1 MTREEIHKNVLT
13 IRNYYFSIQ
22 NKIDNGY
29 NVSELDIDSKTHNN
43 MIDDTIKSAF
53 EDHKIILALENT
65 SYEKKDID
73 EGYIVGDFYIVK
85 SPIKE
90 GWLHVVN
97 IKTSWQIKVMM
108 GANTAKFLSLSQQEI
123 FDRING
129 IYIQSMMS
137 LYDSEYAL
145 KIAKD
150 AVSYMS
156 KKAKRW
162 GILKM
167 KILKR

>member
-1 MTREEIHKNVLT
+1 MK
-13 IRNYYFSIQ
+13 
-22 NKIDNGY
+22 
-29 NVSELDIDSKTHNN
+29 
-43 MIDDTIKSAF
+43 
-53 EDHKIILALENT
+53 
-65 SYEKKDID
+65 KKDID

-137 LYDSEYAL
+137 LYDSDYAL

-156 KKAKRW
+156 EKAKKVEKVEKNENED
-162 GILKM
+162 IEKVKKDEFMM
-167 KILKR
+167 KIATSSDEEIMDMIVNGEIKYEYFKQEQE

>member
-1 MTREEIHKNVLT
+1 M
-13 IRNYYFSIQ
+13 
-22 NKIDNGY
+22 
-29 NVSELDIDSKTHNN
+29 
-43 MIDDTIKSAF
+43 
-53 EDHKIILALENT
+53 
-65 SYEKKDID
+65 KKKEID

-90 GWLHVVN
+90 GWLHIVN

-108 GANTAKFLSLSQQEI
+108 GANTAKFLSLPQQEI

-156 KKAKRW
+156 EKVKKMGKL
-162 GILKM
+162 GNTENEDIEKVKKDEFMM
-167 KILKR
+167 KIATSSDEEIMDMIVNGEINYKYFKQEQED

>member
-1 MTREEIHKNVLT
+1 M
-13 IRNYYFSIQ
+13 
-22 NKIDNGY
+22 
-29 NVSELDIDSKTHNN
+29 
-43 MIDDTIKSAF
+43 
-53 EDHKIILALENT
+53 
-65 SYEKKDID
+65 KKKEID

-108 GANTAKFLSLSQQEI
+108 GANTAKFLSLPQQEI

-137 LYDSEYAL
+137 LYDSGYAL

-156 KKAKRW
+156 EKSKKVGNTENEDIK
-162 GILKM
+162 KVKKDEFMM
-167 KILKR
+167 KIATSSDEEIMDMIINGEIKYEYFKQEQED

>member
-1 MTREEIHKNVLT
+1 MK
-13 IRNYYFSIQ
+13 
-22 NKIDNGY
+22 
-29 NVSELDIDSKTHNN
+29 
-43 MIDDTIKSAF
+43 
-53 EDHKIILALENT
+53 
-65 SYEKKDID
+65 KKDID

-90 GWLHVVN
+90 GWLHIVN

-108 GANTAKFLSLSQQEI
+108 GANTAKFLSLPQQEI

-156 KKAKRW
+156 EKAKKVEKLEKLENVCNTENED
-162 GILKM
+162 IEKVKKDEFMM
-167 KILKR
+167 KIATSSDEEIMDMIVNGEIKYEYFKQEQED

>member
-1 MTREEIHKNVLT
+1 MK
-13 IRNYYFSIQ
+13 
-22 NKIDNGY
+22 
-29 NVSELDIDSKTHNN
+29 
-43 MIDDTIKSAF
+43 
-53 EDHKIILALENT
+53 
-65 SYEKKDID
+65 KKDID

-108 GANTAKFLSLSQQEI
+108 GANTAKFLSLPQQEI

-156 KKAKRW
+156 EKAKKMEKVEKNENED
-162 GILKM
+162 IEKVKKDEFMM
-167 KILKR
+167 KIATSSDEEIMDMIVNGEIKYEYFKQEQED

>member
-1 MTREEIHKNVLT
+1 MK
-13 IRNYYFSIQ
+13 
-22 NKIDNGY
+22 
-29 NVSELDIDSKTHNN
+29 
-43 MIDDTIKSAF
+43 
-53 EDHKIILALENT
+53 
-65 SYEKKDID
+65 KKDID

-90 GWLHVVN
+90 GWLHIVN

-108 GANTAKFLSLSQQEI
+108 GANTAKFLSLPQQEI

-137 LYDSEYAL
+137 LYDSDYAL

-156 KKAKRW
+156 EKAENMEKLEKLEKLGNTENEDIEKVKKDEFM
-162 GILKM
+162 M
-167 KILKR
+167 KIATSSDEEIMDMIVNGEINYKYFKQEQED

>member
-1 MTREEIHKNVLT
+1 M
-13 IRNYYFSIQ
+13 
-22 NKIDNGY
+22 
-29 NVSELDIDSKTHNN
+29 
-43 MIDDTIKSAF
+43 
-53 EDHKIILALENT
+53 
-65 SYEKKDID
+65 KKKEID
-73 EGYIVGDFYIVK
+73 EGYIVGDFYIIK

-108 GANTAKFLSLSQQEI
+108 GANTAKFLSLPQQEI

-156 KKAKRW
+156 EKAKKVEKVEKNENED
-162 GILKM
+162 IEKVKKDEFMM
-167 KILKR
+167 KIATSSDEGIMDMIVNGEIKYEYFKQEQED

>member
-1 MTREEIHKNVLT
+1 MK
-13 IRNYYFSIQ
+13 
-22 NKIDNGY
+22 
-29 NVSELDIDSKTHNN
+29 
-43 MIDDTIKSAF
+43 
-53 EDHKIILALENT
+53 
-65 SYEKKDID
+65 KKDID

-108 GANTAKFLSLSQQEI
+108 GANTAKFLSLPQQEI

-156 KKAKRW
+156 EKAKKM
-162 GILKM
+162 GKLGNTENEDIEKVKKDEFMM
-167 KILKR
+167 KIATSSDEEIMDMIVNGEIKYEYFKQEQED

>member
-1 MTREEIHKNVLT
+1 M
-13 IRNYYFSIQ
+13 
-22 NKIDNGY
+22 
-29 NVSELDIDSKTHNN
+29 
-43 MIDDTIKSAF
+43 
-53 EDHKIILALENT
+53 
-65 SYEKKDID
+65 KKKEID
-73 EGYIVGDFYIVK
+73 EGYIVGDFYIIK

-90 GWLHVVN
+90 GWLHIVN

-108 GANTAKFLSLSQQEI
+108 GANTAKFLSLPQQEI

-137 LYDSEYAL
+137 LYDSDYAL

-156 KKAKRW
+156 EKAKKVEKLEKLENVCNTENED
-162 GILKM
+162 IEKVKKDEFMM
-167 KILKR
+167 KIATSSDEEIMDMIINGEIKYEYFKQEQED

>member
-1 MTREEIHKNVLT
+1 MK
-13 IRNYYFSIQ
+13 
-22 NKIDNGY
+22 
-29 NVSELDIDSKTHNN
+29 
-43 MIDDTIKSAF
+43 
-53 EDHKIILALENT
+53 
-65 SYEKKDID
+65 KKDID

-90 GWLHVVN
+90 GWLHIVN

-108 GANTAKFLSLSQQEI
+108 GANTAKFLSLPQQDI

-137 LYDSEYAL
+137 LYDSDYAL

-156 KKAKRW
+156 EKAKKVEKVEKNENED
-162 GILKM
+162 IEKVKKDEFMM
-167 KILKR
+167 KIATSSDEEIMDMIVNGEIKYEYFRQEQED

>member
-1 MTREEIHKNVLT
+1 MK
-13 IRNYYFSIQ
+13 
-22 NKIDNGY
+22 
-29 NVSELDIDSKTHNN
+29 
-43 MIDDTIKSAF
+43 
-53 EDHKIILALENT
+53 
-65 SYEKKDID
+65 KKDID

-156 KKAKRW
+156 EKAKKD
-162 GILKM
+162 GKGGKNENEDIEKVKKDEFMM
-167 KILKR
+167 KIATSSDEEIMDMIVNGEIKYEYFKQEQE

>member
-1 MTREEIHKNVLT
+1 M
-13 IRNYYFSIQ
+13 
-22 NKIDNGY
+22 
-29 NVSELDIDSKTHNN
+29 
-43 MIDDTIKSAF
+43 
-53 EDHKIILALENT
+53 
-65 SYEKKDID
+65 KKKEID
-73 EGYIVGDFYIVK
+73 EGYIVGDFYIIK

-90 GWLHVVN
+90 GWIHIVN

-108 GANTAKFLSLSQQEI
+108 GANTAKFLSLPQQEI

-156 KKAKRW
+156 EKTKKVGNTENEDIK
-162 GILKM
+162 KVKKDEFMM
-167 KILKR
+167 KIATSSDEEIMDMIINGEISYEYFKQEQED

>member
-1 MTREEIHKNVLT
+1 MKKRE
-13 IRNYYFSIQ
+13 
-22 NKIDNGY
+22 
-29 NVSELDIDSKTHNN
+29 
-43 MIDDTIKSAF
+43 
-53 EDHKIILALENT
+53 
-65 SYEKKDID
+65 ID
-73 EGYIVGDFYIVK
+73 EGYIVGDFYIIK
-85 SPIKE
+85 NPIKE

-108 GANTAKFLSLSQQEI
+108 GANTAKFLSLPQQDI

-137 LYDSEYAL
+137 LYDSDYAL

-156 KKAKRW
+156 EKAGKMEKVEKNENEDIEKVKKDEFM
-162 GILKM
+162 M
-167 KILKR
+167 KIATSSDEEIMDMIVNG

>member
-1 MTREEIHKNVLT
+1 MK
-13 IRNYYFSIQ
+13 
-22 NKIDNGY
+22 
-29 NVSELDIDSKTHNN
+29 
-43 MIDDTIKSAF
+43 
-53 EDHKIILALENT
+53 
-65 SYEKKDID
+65 KKDID

-90 GWLHVVN
+90 GWLHIVN

-108 GANTAKFLSLSQQEI
+108 GANTAKFLSLPQQEI

-137 LYDSEYAL
+137 LYDSDYAL

-156 KKAKRW
+156 EKAGKMGKLGNTENEDIEKVKKDEFM
-162 GILKM
+162 M
-167 KILKR
+167 KIATSSDEEIMEMIVNGEINYKYFKQEQED

>member
-1 MTREEIHKNVLT
+1 M
-13 IRNYYFSIQ
+13 
-22 NKIDNGY
+22 
-29 NVSELDIDSKTHNN
+29 
-43 MIDDTIKSAF
+43 
-53 EDHKIILALENT
+53 
-65 SYEKKDID
+65 KKKEID
-73 EGYIVGDFYIVK
+73 EGYIVGDFYIIK

-90 GWLHVVN
+90 GWLHIVN

-108 GANTAKFLSLSQQEI
+108 GANTAKFLSLPQQDI

-137 LYDSEYAL
+137 LYDSDYAL

-156 KKAKRW
+156 EKAKKM
-162 GILKM
+162 GKLGNTENEDIEKVKKDEFMM
-167 KILKR
+167 KIATSSDEEIMDMIVNGEINYKYFKQEQED

>member
-1 MTREEIHKNVLT
+1 M
-13 IRNYYFSIQ
+13 
-22 NKIDNGY
+22 
-29 NVSELDIDSKTHNN
+29 
-43 MIDDTIKSAF
+43 
-53 EDHKIILALENT
+53 
-65 SYEKKDID
+65 KKKEID
-73 EGYIVGDFYIVK
+73 EGYIVGDFYIIK

-108 GANTAKFLSLSQQEI
+108 GANTAKFLSLPQQEI

-156 KKAKRW
+156 EKAKKM
-162 GILKM
+162 GKLGNTENEDIEKVKKDEFMM
-167 KILKR
+167 KIATSSDEEIMDMIVNGEISYEYFKQEQED

>member
-1 MTREEIHKNVLT
+1 M
-13 IRNYYFSIQ
+13 
-22 NKIDNGY
+22 
-29 NVSELDIDSKTHNN
+29 
-43 MIDDTIKSAF
+43 
-53 EDHKIILALENT
+53 
-65 SYEKKDID
+65 KKKEVD
-73 EGYIVGDFYIVK
+73 EGYIVGDFYIIK

-90 GWLHVVN
+90 GWIHIVN

-108 GANTAKFLSLSQQEI
+108 GANTAKFLSLPQQEI

-156 KKAKRW
+156 EKAKKMEKVEKNENED
-162 GILKM
+162 IEKVKKDEFMM
-167 KILKR
+167 KIATSSDEEIMDMIVNGEIKYEYFKQEQE

>member
-1 MTREEIHKNVLT
+1 M
-13 IRNYYFSIQ
+13 
-22 NKIDNGY
+22 
-29 NVSELDIDSKTHNN
+29 
-43 MIDDTIKSAF
+43 
-53 EDHKIILALENT
+53 
-65 SYEKKDID
+65 KKKEID
-73 EGYIVGDFYIVK
+73 EGYIVGDFYIIK

-108 GANTAKFLSLSQQEI
+108 GANTAKFLSLPQQEI

-156 KKAKRW
+156 EKAKKMEKVEKNENED
-162 GILKM
+162 IEKVKKDEFMM
-167 KILKR
+167 KIATSSDEEIMDMIVNGEIKYEYFKQEQE

>member
-1 MTREEIHKNVLT
+1 M
-13 IRNYYFSIQ
+13 
-22 NKIDNGY
+22 
-29 NVSELDIDSKTHNN
+29 
-43 MIDDTIKSAF
+43 
-53 EDHKIILALENT
+53 
-65 SYEKKDID
+65 KKKEID

-85 SPIKE
+85 SPIKD

-108 GANTAKFLSLSQQEI
+108 GANTAKFLSLPQQEI

-156 KKAKRW
+156 KKAEKMEKV
-162 GILKM
+162 GKVGNTENEDIEKVKKDEFMM
-167 KILKR
+167 KIATSSDEEIMDMIVNGEISYEYFKQEQED

>member
-1 MTREEIHKNVLT
+1 MKKRE
-13 IRNYYFSIQ
+13 
-22 NKIDNGY
+22 
-29 NVSELDIDSKTHNN
+29 
-43 MIDDTIKSAF
+43 
-53 EDHKIILALENT
+53 
-65 SYEKKDID
+65 ID
-73 EGYIVGDFYIVK
+73 EGYIVGDFYIIK
-85 SPIKE
+85 SPIKD

-108 GANTAKFLSLSQQEI
+108 GANTAKFLSLPQQEI

-137 LYDSEYAL
+137 LYDSDYAL

-156 KKAKRW
+156 EKAKKMEKVEKNENED
-162 GILKM
+162 IEKVKKDEFMM
-167 KILKR
+167 KIATSSDEEIMDMIVNGEISYEYFKQEQED

>member
-1 MTREEIHKNVLT
+1 M
-13 IRNYYFSIQ
+13 
-22 NKIDNGY
+22 
-29 NVSELDIDSKTHNN
+29 
-43 MIDDTIKSAF
+43 
-53 EDHKIILALENT
+53 
-65 SYEKKDID
+65 KKKEID

-90 GWLHVVN
+90 GWLHIVN

-137 LYDSEYAL
+137 LYDSDYAL

-156 KKAKRW
+156 EKVKKVEKNENED
-162 GILKM
+162 IEKVKKDEFMM
-167 KILKR
+167 KIATSSDEEIMDMIVNGEISYEYFKQEQED

>member
-1 MTREEIHKNVLT
+1 M
-13 IRNYYFSIQ
+13 
-22 NKIDNGY
+22 
-29 NVSELDIDSKTHNN
+29 
-43 MIDDTIKSAF
+43 
-53 EDHKIILALENT
+53 
-65 SYEKKDID
+65 KKKEID
-73 EGYIVGDFYIVK
+73 EGYIVGDFYIIK

-90 GWLHVVN
+90 GWLHIVN

-108 GANTAKFLSLSQQEI
+108 GANTAKFLSLPQQEI

-156 KKAKRW
+156 EKAKKVEKLEKLENVCNTENED
-162 GILKM
+162 IEKVKKDEFMM
-167 KILKR
+167 KIATSSDEEIMDMIVNGEIKYEYFKQEQED

>member
-1 MTREEIHKNVLT
+1 MK
-13 IRNYYFSIQ
+13 
-22 NKIDNGY
+22 
-29 NVSELDIDSKTHNN
+29 
-43 MIDDTIKSAF
+43 
-53 EDHKIILALENT
+53 
-65 SYEKKDID
+65 KKDID

-90 GWLHVVN
+90 GWLHIVN

-108 GANTAKFLSLSQQEI
+108 GANTAKFLSLPQQEI

-137 LYDSEYAL
+137 LYDSDYAL

-156 KKAKRW
+156 EKAKKM
-162 GILKM
+162 GKLGNTENEDIEKVKKDEFMM
-167 KILKR
+167 KIATSSDEEIMDMIVNGEINYKYFKQEQED

>member
-1 MTREEIHKNVLT
+1 MK
-13 IRNYYFSIQ
+13 
-22 NKIDNGY
+22 
-29 NVSELDIDSKTHNN
+29 
-43 MIDDTIKSAF
+43 
-53 EDHKIILALENT
+53 
-65 SYEKKDID
+65 KKDID

-90 GWLHVVN
+90 GWLHIVN

-108 GANTAKFLSLSQQEI
+108 GANTAKFLSLPQQEI

-156 KKAKRW
+156 EKAKKM
-162 GILKM
+162 GKLGNTENEDIEKVKKDEFMM
-167 KILKR
+167 KIATSSDEEIMDMIVNGEIKYEYFKQEQEDIYESII

>member
-1 MTREEIHKNVLT
+1 MK
-13 IRNYYFSIQ
+13 
-22 NKIDNGY
+22 
-29 NVSELDIDSKTHNN
+29 
-43 MIDDTIKSAF
+43 
-53 EDHKIILALENT
+53 
-65 SYEKKDID
+65 KKDID

-108 GANTAKFLSLSQQEI
+108 GANTAKFLSLPQQEI

-156 KKAKRW
+156 EKAKKVEKVEKNENED
-162 GILKM
+162 IEKVKKDEFMM
-167 KILKR
+167 KIATSSDEEIMDMIVNGEIKYEYFRQEQED

>member
-1 MTREEIHKNVLT
+1 MK
-13 IRNYYFSIQ
+13 
-22 NKIDNGY
+22 
-29 NVSELDIDSKTHNN
+29 
-43 MIDDTIKSAF
+43 
-53 EDHKIILALENT
+53 
-65 SYEKKDID
+65 KKDID

-108 GANTAKFLSLSQQEI
+108 GANTAKFLRLPQQEI

-137 LYDSEYAL
+137 LYDSDYAL

-150 AVSYMS
+150 AVSYLS
-156 KKAKRW
+156 EKAKKM
-162 GILKM
+162 GKLGNTENEDIEKVKKDEFMM
-167 KILKR
+167 KIATSSDEEIMDMIINGEISYEYFKFI

>member
-1 MTREEIHKNVLT
+1 MK
-13 IRNYYFSIQ
+13 
-22 NKIDNGY
+22 
-29 NVSELDIDSKTHNN
+29 
-43 MIDDTIKSAF
+43 
-53 EDHKIILALENT
+53 
-65 SYEKKDID
+65 KKDID

-156 KKAKRW
+156 EKAKKM
-162 GILKM
+162 GKLGNTENEDIEKVKKDEFMM
-167 KILKR
+167 KIATSSDEEIMDMIVNGEISYEYFKQEQED

>member
-1 MTREEIHKNVLT
+1 M
-13 IRNYYFSIQ
+13 
-22 NKIDNGY
+22 
-29 NVSELDIDSKTHNN
+29 
-43 MIDDTIKSAF
+43 
-53 EDHKIILALENT
+53 
-65 SYEKKDID
+65 KKKEID

-90 GWLHVVN
+90 GWLHIVN

-108 GANTAKFLSLSQQEI
+108 GANTAKFLSLPQQDI

-137 LYDSEYAL
+137 LYDSDYAL

-156 KKAKRW
+156 EKAKKM
-162 GILKM
+162 GKFGNTENEDIEKVKKDEFMM
-167 KILKR
+167 KIATSSDEEIMDMIVNGEINYKYFKQEQED

>member
-1 MTREEIHKNVLT
+1 M
-13 IRNYYFSIQ
+13 
-22 NKIDNGY
+22 
-29 NVSELDIDSKTHNN
+29 
-43 MIDDTIKSAF
+43 
-53 EDHKIILALENT
+53 
-65 SYEKKDID
+65 KKKEID
-73 EGYIVGDFYIVK
+73 EGYIVGDFYIIK

-97 IKTSWQIKVMM
+97 IKTSWQIKVVM
-108 GANTAKFLSLSQQEI
+108 GANTAKFLSLPQQEI

-156 KKAKRW
+156 EKAKKMEKVEKNENED
-162 GILKM
+162 IEKVKKDEFMM
-167 KILKR
+167 KIATSSDEEIMDMIVNGEIKYEYFKQEQE

>member
-1 MTREEIHKNVLT
+1 M
-13 IRNYYFSIQ
+13 
-22 NKIDNGY
+22 
-29 NVSELDIDSKTHNN
+29 
-43 MIDDTIKSAF
+43 
-53 EDHKIILALENT
+53 
-65 SYEKKDID
+65 KKKEID
-73 EGYIVGDFYIVK
+73 EGYIVGDFYIIK

-90 GWLHVVN
+90 GWLHIVN

-108 GANTAKFLSLSQQEI
+108 GANTAKFLSLPQQEI

-137 LYDSEYAL
+137 LYNSEYAL

-156 KKAKRW
+156 EKAKKVEKV
-162 GILKM
+162 GNTENEDIEKVKKDEFMM
-167 KILKR
+167 KIATSSDEEIMDMIVNGEISYEYFKQEQED

>member
-1 MTREEIHKNVLT
+1 MK
-13 IRNYYFSIQ
+13 
-22 NKIDNGY
+22 
-29 NVSELDIDSKTHNN
+29 
-43 MIDDTIKSAF
+43 
-53 EDHKIILALENT
+53 
-65 SYEKKDID
+65 KKDID
-73 EGYIVGDFYIVK
+73 EGYIVGDFYIIK

-90 GWLHVVN
+90 GWLHIVN

-108 GANTAKFLSLSQQEI
+108 GANTAKFLSLPQQEI

-156 KKAKRW
+156 EKAKKMEKVEKNENED
-162 GILKM
+162 IEKVKKDEFMM
-167 KILKR
+167 KIATSSDEEIMDMIVNGEIKYEYFKQEQED

>member
-1 MTREEIHKNVLT
+1 MK
-13 IRNYYFSIQ
+13 
-22 NKIDNGY
+22 
-29 NVSELDIDSKTHNN
+29 
-43 MIDDTIKSAF
+43 
-53 EDHKIILALENT
+53 
-65 SYEKKDID
+65 KKDID
-73 EGYIVGDFYIVK
+73 EGYIVGDFYIIK

-90 GWLHVVN
+90 GWLHIVN

-108 GANTAKFLSLSQQEI
+108 GANTAKFLSLPQQEI

-137 LYDSEYAL
+137 LYDSDYAL

-156 KKAKRW
+156 EKAGKMEKVEKNENEDIEKVKKDKFM
-162 GILKM
+162 M
-167 KILKR
+167 KIATSSDEEIMDMIVNGEINYKYFNQEQED

>member
-1 MTREEIHKNVLT
+1 MK
-13 IRNYYFSIQ
+13 
-22 NKIDNGY
+22 
-29 NVSELDIDSKTHNN
+29 
-43 MIDDTIKSAF
+43 
-53 EDHKIILALENT
+53 
-65 SYEKKDID
+65 KKDID

-108 GANTAKFLSLSQQEI
+108 GANTAKFLSLPQQEI

-156 KKAKRW
+156 EKAKKV
-162 GILKM
+162 GNTENEDIKKVKKDEFMM
-167 KILKR
+167 KIATSSDEEIMDMIINGEIKYEYFKQGQED